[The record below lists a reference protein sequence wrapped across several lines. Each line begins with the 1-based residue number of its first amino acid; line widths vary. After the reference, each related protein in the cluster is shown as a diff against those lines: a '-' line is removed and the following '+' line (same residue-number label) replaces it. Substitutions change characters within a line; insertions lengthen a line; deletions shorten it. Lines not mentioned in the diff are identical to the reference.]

1 MSWHLREKNFLFKVI
16 LILWIG
22 VLAGCGKVGLYSR
35 LDEREANEMVSIL
48 SQADLNA
55 EKRSPDGKTWSV
67 YVPQSNFASAID
79 ALRVAG
85 YPKEKFQ
92 SLCDIFKR
100 EGFISSSLEERARM
114 ICGLQQELARTVAL
128 IDGVVDAR
136 VHISVPERDPLSD
149 KQRPASASV
158 AIKHKPEARLEA
170 IASDIKVLV
179 VNSVEGLPY
188 ENVTVKLFAAEPAVL
203 KKTNERFGGFQE
215 QAIYLVLLSITVLL
229 ICGILVWRYREWLF
243 DLFPK
248 RKNKNTKLNL
258 RNSSL
263 AEGKTIHE

>member
-1 MSWHLREKNFLFKVI
+1 MTANLVMNFFVKLVL
-16 LILWIG
+16 LIL
-22 VLAGCGKVGLYSR
+22 LALLSACGKVSLYSK

-48 SQADLNA
+48 SQANVSA
-55 EKRSPDGKTWSV
+55 VKNSPDGKTWSV
-67 YVPQSNFASAID
+67 LVPQSEFAIANDS
-79 ALRVAG
+79 LRASG

-128 IDGVVDAR
+128 IDGVLDAR

-158 AIKHKPEARLEA
+158 AIKHKPDVRLESL
-170 IASDIKVLV
+170 ASDIKVLV

-188 ENVTVKLFAAEPAVL
+188 ENVTVKMFMAEPVTL
-203 KKTNERFGGFQE
+203 KKAVNNLDWVQDKNL
-215 QAIYLVLLSITVLL
+215 YLL
-229 ICGILVWRYREWLF
+229 ISIGVFLFVLMLVSIRYRAYFFEMF
-243 DLFPK
+243 SKKQKDIKHDL
-248 RKNKNTKLNL
+248 RGGVASGVGGI
-258 RNSSL
+258 R
-263 AEGKTIHE
+263 EQ

>member
-1 MSWHLREKNFLFKVI
+1 MILNFSFIRLLLVSAL
-16 LILWIG
+16 LITAGL
-22 VLAGCGKVGLYSR
+22 LSGCGKVSLYSK

-48 SQADLNA
+48 AQAEINA
-55 EKRSPDGKTWSV
+55 EKRNLDGKTWSV
-67 YVPQSNFASAID
+67 FVPQSEFASAND
-79 ALRVAG
+79 SLRASG

-158 AIKHKPEARLEA
+158 AIKHKAEARLEA
-170 IASDIKVLV
+170 LASDIKVLV

-188 ENVTVKLFAAEPAVL
+188 ENVTVKLFTAEPLTV
-203 KKTNERFGGFQE
+203 KKSNNNLGLLYDSRVHIGLSVMAILLFLSLMLFLYKRNTFGLHAGSAKDVKQDLRASSARRFE
-215 QAIYLVLLSITVLL
+215 
-229 ICGILVWRYREWLF
+229 GIRE
-243 DLFPK
+243 
-248 RKNKNTKLNL
+248 
-258 RNSSL
+258 
-263 AEGKTIHE
+263 